1 MLPHNPDQIPQL
13 LKKGFPQPV
22 FAMVHHMNEGRDD
35 LGQKRHALQP
45 QRTKNEHDCLRHQ
58 TVVHVQRGVPKYADQ
73 GTDGDGRVVQ
83 FVRRPIDF
91 EQHGGRQGRGGVGIG
106 GGVVGGVVG
115 VAEGV
120 AGVVVGVL
128 VVSRGRVQ

>member
-1 MLPHNPDQIPQL
+1 MLPHDPDQIPQL

-45 QRTKNEHDCLRHQ
+45 QRTKNEHDRLRHQ
-58 TVVHVQRGVPKYADQ
+58 TVVHVQRGVPKYAHQ

-91 EQHGGRQGRGGVGIG
+91 EQHGGRQGGGVGIG
-106 GGVVGGVVG
+106 GGVVGGVV
-115 VAEGV
+115 
-120 AGVVVGVL
+120 VVVGVGL
-128 VVSRGRVQ
+128 VVSVVSGGGVQ